1 MPFYFVKSNII
12 QGRIQKFAKGGPVPF
27 PLLPFLSSPFP
38 SPSLLLFLPSPLSP
52 PRDLKTVQQRNV
64 QIREIGQC
72 CVAFNPS
79 GLTKWFYLPLERF
92 LSVLFKVLHHLTI
105 WRRFRMTLI
114 MIRLAGYIISV
125 FTVTEVL
132 IRFHSIVITGFS
144 TAIAVVT
151 FYRSY
156 TSTEFAVCLSTACSN
171 CLWRL
176 EEYLKNNPTDSKTE
190 IIFRSGDRH
199 ISATG
204 RGS

>member
-1 MPFYFVKSNII
+1 
-12 QGRIQKFAKGGPVPF
+12 
-27 PLLPFLSSPFP
+27 
-38 SPSLLLFLPSPLSP
+38 
-52 PRDLKTVQQRNV
+52 
-64 QIREIGQC
+64 
-72 CVAFNPS
+72 
-79 GLTKWFYLPLERF
+79 
-92 LSVLFKVLHHLTI
+92 
-105 WRRFRMTLI
+105 MTLI